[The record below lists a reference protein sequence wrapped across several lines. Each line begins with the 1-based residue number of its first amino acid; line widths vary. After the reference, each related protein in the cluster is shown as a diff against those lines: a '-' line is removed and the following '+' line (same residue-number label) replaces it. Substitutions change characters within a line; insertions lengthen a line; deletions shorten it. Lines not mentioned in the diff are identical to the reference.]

1 MQITFAICNKSI
13 NHFVKNHTSTVKSII
28 ELHNYVEVTA
38 EWTLVKQSDK
48 EVSVPCKSPPL
59 LNEI

>member
-48 EVSVPCKSPPL
+48 
-59 LNEI
+59 